1 MLEHNIQID
10 SSPSPTKPT
19 PEEEGEIN
27 LLDLDLDLGTVTPTK
42 NLESLNTNSKDNYLP
57 ANLDSIP
64 AQKNKDDDDFLDL
77 LQLDVVDPNKGKENL
92 LVQPNAG
99 VEVLDVDLTPL
110 PLRTSGKK
118 KITLDDID
126 EFALLNI
133 KGSSFV

>member
-1 MLEHNIQID
+1 MLEHNIHID
-10 SSPSPTKPT
+10 SEPSPTKPT
-19 PEEEGEIN
+19 PEKEGEIN
-27 LLDLDLDLGTVTPTK
+27 LLDLDLDLGTPIQ
-42 NLESLNTNSKDNYLP
+42 NLESVNTNSKDNGLP
-57 ANLDSIP
+57 ANLDSVP
-64 AQKNKDDDDFLDL
+64 VQKNKDDDDFLDL
-77 LQLDVVDPNKGKENL
+77 LQLDVADTNTGKENL

-99 VEVLDVDLTPL
+99 AEVLDVDLTPL